1 MNMGRSNSM
10 VKSKKLLYIAALCI
24 VLGIAVKL
32 SYFYLIGHEG
42 IKYFSIIKAIV
53 QLKTTDDKIIKVS
66 DNPSEFIFKASDVKD
81 IEKLVKEQGFE
92 GREYYKSVKHI
103 SANKYIRTGIRMFS
117 SKYIILTYTTIEKD
131 N

>member
-1 MNMGRSNSM
+1 ML
-10 VKSKKLLYIAALCI
+10 KSKRLVFIFLFCI
-24 VLGIAVKL
+24 VFGAIVKF
-32 SYFYLIGHEG
+32 SYFYLIGQEG
-42 IKYFSIIKAIV
+42 FKYFSIIKGIV
-53 QLKTTDDKIIKVS
+53 LLKTTDDKIVKVS
-66 DNPSEFIFKASDVKD
+66 ENPDEFIFNANDVKD

-92 GREYYKSVKHI
+92 GGEYYKSVKYI